1 MEAER
6 RPVGDDAPPRGS
18 LPPVAA
24 GDGAVVKVTREEEEE
39 EEESPWKRRSEIA
52 WLGCDGSSSEEELRS
67 RTVENSDLQMSL
79 I

>member
-39 EEESPWKRRSEIA
+39 EESPWKRRSEIA
-52 WLGCDGSSSEEELRS
+52 WLGCDGSSGEEELRS

>member
-6 RPVGDDAPPRGS
+6 CPVGDDAPPHGS

-24 GDGAVVKVTREEEEE
+24 GDGAVVKVTREEE
-39 EEESPWKRRSEIA
+39 SPWKRRSEIA
-52 WLGCDGSSSEEELRS
+52 RLGSDSSGGELSS
-67 RTVENSDLQMSL
+67 RTTENSDLQMSL